1 LLHRAI
7 SGAAAVFRLVAPP
20 RRGTLPGEDGITVSA
35 SAKPF
40 RTGQLSGETQLQDAK
55 TGSPAATPALQDKS
69 EGFWPKGWWSIVDY
83 KIGIIPLPVFVIL
96 FAVIAGFA
104 VTGKV
109 PSDILMAIVLLS
121 MGGFTCAELG
131 KRIPIIR
138 NIGAAAIFATFIP
151 SFLAYHQLLPA
162 SILDS
167 VKDFTKDSNF
177 LYLFI
182 SCIIVGSILGMDRG
196 VLIKGFLKIFAP
208 LAAGSVAGG
217 IVGTLVGTLLGL
229 GAHHTFF
236 FVVVPIMAG
245 GVGEGAIPLSIGY
258 SQILHQPQGD
268 LFAQVLPPVML
279 GSLTAILLSGT
290 LNYVGK
296 KYPHLTGEG
305 RLQPGEHDELE
316 LEEEG
321 ADDHVDVAT
330 VAAAVVTAV
339 TLYLIGALAQRE
351 LGFPAPVVMLV
362 IAVFLKLARAVSPS
376 LQVGAFHVYKFFS
389 TAVTYPLLF
398 AIGVALTP
406 WDKLVAAFTLPYVI
420 TIVST
425 VVTIITTGFFVGGWM
440 KMYPIDTA
448 IVTACHS
455 GQGGTGDVAILTAAN
470 RMQLMPFAQIATRI
484 GGALTVTVVLIV
496 LSQIS

>member
-1 LLHRAI
+1 MQE
-7 SGAAAVFRLVAPP
+7 SDGAQFAGQTETESFWP
-20 RRGTLPGEDGITVSA
+20 RR
-35 SAKPF
+35 
-40 RTGQLSGETQLQDAK
+40 
-55 TGSPAATPALQDKS
+55 
-69 EGFWPKGWWSIVDY
+69 WWSIVDY
-83 KIGIIPLPVFVIL
+83 KIGIIPLPVFVVL
-96 FAVIAGFA
+96 LAVISAF
-104 VTGKV
+104 VLTGSV

-138 NIGAAAIFATFIP
+138 NMGAAAIFATFIP
-151 SFLAYHQLLPA
+151 SFLAFHHLLPA
-162 SILDS
+162 SILTS
-167 VKDFTKDSNF
+167 VTEFTKDSNF

-182 SCIIVGSILGMDRG
+182 ACIIVGSILGMDRG
-196 VLIKGFLKIFAP
+196 VLVQGFLKIFGP
-208 LAAGSVAGG
+208 LVAASVVGG
-217 IVGTLVGTLLGL
+217 VVGTVVGVALGL
-229 GAHHTFF
+229 GAYHTFF

-258 SQILHQPQGD
+258 AQILHQQQGD

-279 GSLTAILLSGT
+279 ASLTAILLSGM

-305 RLQPGEHDELE
+305 RLQPGEHDELVT
-316 LEEEG
+316 EEEDAG
-321 ADDHVDVAT
+321 GHVDVTT

-339 TLYLIGALAQRE
+339 TLYLIGALAQRIFS
-351 LGFPAPVVMLV
+351 FPAPVAMLV
-362 IAVFLKLARAVSPS
+362 IAVMLKLGRVVSPS
-376 LQVGAFHVYKFFS
+376 LQLGAFHVYKFFS

-398 AIGVALTP
+398 AIGVSLTP
-406 WDKLVAAFTLPYVI
+406 WDKLVAAFTLPYVV

-425 VVTIITTGFFVGGWM
+425 VVTIIATGFFVGGWM

-455 GQGGTGDVAILTAAN
+455 GQGGTGDVAILTAGN

-484 GGALTVTVVLIV
+484 GGAITVTAVLII
-496 LSQIS
+496 LSQIG

>member
-1 LLHRAI
+1 MA
-7 SGAAAVFRLVAPP
+7 
-20 RRGTLPGEDGITVSA
+20 TLTAEEQRKQIAGHEN
-35 SAKPF
+35 
-40 RTGQLSGETQLQDAK
+40 
-55 TGSPAATPALQDKS
+55 PA
-69 EGFWPKGWWSIVDY
+69 GFWPKGWWSIVDF
-83 KIGIIPLPVFVIL
+83 KIGIIPLPIFVVL
-96 FAVIAGFA
+96 LGVIAGFA
-104 VTGKV
+104 ATGSV

-151 SFLAYHQLLPA
+151 SFLAFHHLLPA
-162 SILDS
+162 SILNS
-167 VKDFTKDSNF
+167 VTQFTKDSNF

-196 VLIKGFLKIFAP
+196 VLIKGFLKIFVP
-208 LAAGSVAGG
+208 LISGSVVGALIGT
-217 IVGTLVGTLLGL
+217 IVGVLLGL
-229 GAHHTFF
+229 GSFHTFF
-236 FVVVPIMAG
+236 FIVVPIMAG

-258 SQILHQPQGD
+258 AQILHQAQGD
-268 LFAQVLPPVML
+268 LFAEVLPPVML
-279 GSLTAILLSGT
+279 GSLTAILLAGT
-290 LNYVGK
+290 LNFVGK

-321 ADDHVDVAT
+321 GDHTQVDVT
-330 VAAAVVTAV
+330 TIGAAVVTAV
-339 TLYLIGALAQRE
+339 TLYLIGALTQR
-351 LGFPAPVVMLV
+351 LYGFPAPVAMLV
-362 IAVFLKLARAVSPS
+362 IAVLLKLARAVSPS
-376 LQVGAFHVYKFFS
+376 LQLGAFHVYKFFS

-398 AIGVALTP
+398 AIGVSLTP
-406 WDKLVAAFTLPYVI
+406 WDKLVAAFTLPYLI

-425 VVTIITTGFFVGGWM
+425 VVAIIATGFFVGRWL

-455 GQGGTGDVAILTAAN
+455 GQGGTGDVAILTAGN

-484 GGALTVTVVLIV
+484 GGAATVTLVLII
-496 LSQIS
+496 LTQIV

>member
-1 LLHRAI
+1 MQEI
-7 SGAAAVFRLVAPP
+7 KSVATA
-20 RRGTLPGEDGITVSA
+20 G
-35 SAKPF
+35 
-40 RTGQLSGETQLQDAK
+40 LSGT
-55 TGSPAATPALQDKS
+55 
-69 EGFWPKGWWSIVDY
+69 EGWWPKGWWSIVDF
-83 KIGIIPLPVFVIL
+83 KIGIVPLPVFLVL
-96 FAVIAGFA
+96 LAVIAGFA
-104 VTGKV
+104 ATGTV

-138 NIGAAAIFATFIP
+138 NIGAAAIFATFVP
-151 SFLAYHQLLPA
+151 SFLAFHHLLPA
-162 SILDS
+162 SILGS
-167 VKDFTKDSNF
+167 VTEFTKNSNF

-196 VLIKGFLKIFAP
+196 VLIQGFLKIFVP
-208 LAAGSVAGG
+208 LAAGSVVAG
-217 IVGTLVGTLLGL
+217 IVGTVVGVLLGL

-236 FVVVPIMAG
+236 FIVVPIMAG

-279 GSLTAILLSGT
+279 GSLTAILLAGT

-296 KYPHLTGEG
+296 KYPDLTGEG

-316 LEEEG
+316 FEEDA
-321 ADDHVDVAT
+321 ADDHVDVTT

-339 TLYLIGALAQRE
+339 TLYLIGALAQR
-351 LGFPAPVVMLV
+351 LFGFPAPVAMLA
-362 IAVFLKLARAVSPS
+362 IAVMLKLARAVSPS
-376 LQVGAFHVYKFFS
+376 LQLGAFHVYKFFS

-398 AIGVALTP
+398 AIGVSLTP
-406 WDKLVAAFTLPYVI
+406 WDKLVAAFTVPYLI

-425 VVTIITTGFFVGGWM
+425 VVAMMTTGFLVGGWL

-484 GGALTVTVVLIV
+484 GGAITVTMVLIA
-496 LSQIS
+496 LTQIG

>member
-1 LLHRAI
+1 MQDTK
-7 SGAAAVFRLVAPP
+7 AAAPA
-20 RRGTLPGEDGITVSA
+20 
-35 SAKPF
+35 
-40 RTGQLSGETQLQDAK
+40 GETARR
-55 TGSPAATPALQDKS
+55 
-69 EGFWPKGWWSIVDY
+69 GFWPEGWWSLVDF

-96 FAVIAGFA
+96 FAVIGGFA
-104 VTGKV
+104 ATGTV

-121 MGGFTCAELG
+121 LGGFTCAELG

-138 NIGAAAIFATFIP
+138 SIGAAAIFATFIP
-151 SFLAYHQLLPA
+151 SFLAFHHLLPA

-167 VKDFTKDSNF
+167 VTVFTKNSNF

-182 SCIIVGSILGMDRG
+182 ACIIVGSILGMDRG
-196 VLIKGFLKIFAP
+196 VLVQGFLKIFLP
-208 LAAGSVAGG
+208 LAAGSVVGG
-217 IVGTLVGTLLGL
+217 VVGTLVGTLLGL

-258 SQILHQPQGD
+258 STILHQPQGD

-279 GSLTAILLSGT
+279 GSLTAILLAGT
-290 LNYVGK
+290 LNFVGK
-296 KYPHLTGEG
+296 RYPHLTGEG
-305 RLQPGEHDELE
+305 RLQPGEHDEIE
-316 LEEEG
+316 FEEES
-321 ADDHVDVAT
+321 ADDHVDVT
-330 VAAAVVTAV
+330 TIAAAVVTAV
-339 TLYLIGALAQRE
+339 TLYLIGALTQR
-351 LGFPAPVVMLV
+351 LFGFPAPVAMLV

-376 LQVGAFHVYKFFS
+376 LQLGAFHVYKFFS

-398 AIGVALTP
+398 AIGVSLTP
-406 WDKLVAAFTLPYVI
+406 WDKLVAAFTVPYLI

-425 VVTIITTGFFVGGWM
+425 VVAIIGTGYVVGGWL

-484 GGALTVTVVLIV
+484 GGAITVTVVLIV
-496 LSQIS
+496 LTQIG

>member
-1 LLHRAI
+1 MPKA
-7 SGAAAVFRLVAPP
+7 
-20 RRGTLPGEDGITVSA
+20 A
-35 SAKPF
+35 SAVAEK
-40 RTGQLSGETQLQDAK
+40 K
-55 TGSPAATPALQDKS
+55 SPSVA
-69 EGFWPKGWWSIVDY
+69 FWPKGWWSIVDY

-96 FAVIAGFA
+96 IAVIAGFA

-121 MGGFTCAELG
+121 MGGFACAELG

-138 NIGAAAIFATFIP
+138 NMGAAAIFATFIP
-151 SFLAYHQLLPA
+151 SYLAFHHLLPD
-162 SILDS
+162 SILGS
-167 VKDFTKDSNF
+167 VTQFTKDSNF

-182 SCIIVGSILGMDRG
+182 ACIIVGSILGMDRG
-196 VLIKGFLKIFAP
+196 VLIKGFVKIFAP
-208 LAAGSVAGG
+208 LAAGSVMGG

-229 GAHHTFF
+229 GAYHTFF

-258 SQILHQPQGD
+258 SQILHLPQGE

-290 LNYVGK
+290 LNFVGK

-305 RLQPGEHDELE
+305 RLQPGEHDELAF
-316 LEEEG
+316 EEES
-321 ADDHVDVAT
+321 ADDHVDVT
-330 VAAAVVTAV
+330 TIAAAVVTAV
-339 TLYLIGALAQRE
+339 TLYLIGALAQR
-351 LGFPAPVVMLV
+351 LFGFPAPVAMLA
-362 IAVFLKLARAVSPS
+362 IAVVLKLTKAVSPS
-376 LQVGAFHVYKFFS
+376 LQLGAFHVYKFFS

-406 WDKLVAAFTLPYVI
+406 WDKLVAAFTPAYII
-420 TIVST
+420 TIVAT
-425 VVTIITTGFFVGGWM
+425 VVTIIATGFFVGGWL

-484 GGALTVTVVLIV
+484 GGAITVTVVLIV
-496 LSQIS
+496 LTQIG

>member
-1 LLHRAI
+1 M
-7 SGAAAVFRLVAPP
+7 VN
-20 RRGTLPGEDGITVSA
+20 GEN
-35 SAKPF
+35 
-40 RTGQLSGETQLQDAK
+40 
-55 TGSPAATPALQDKS
+55 ATPIGQSSA
-69 EGFWPKGWWSIVDY
+69 EGFWPKGWWSIVDF
-83 KIGIIPLPVFVIL
+83 KIGIIPLPIFLVLFV
-96 FAVIAGFA
+96 VIGGFA
-104 VTGKV
+104 ATGTV
-109 PSDILMAIVLLS
+109 PSDILMAIALLS
-121 MGGFTCAELG
+121 IGGFTCAELG

-151 SFLAYHQLLPA
+151 SFLAFYHLLPA
-162 SILDS
+162 SILGS
-167 VKDFTKDSNF
+167 VTEFTKNSNF

-196 VLIKGFLKIFAP
+196 VLVQGFLKIFIP

-217 IVGTLVGTLLGL
+217 VVGTLVGVLLGL
-229 GAHHTFF
+229 GAYHTFF
-236 FVVVPIMAG
+236 FIVVPIMAG

-268 LFAQVLPPVML
+268 LFAEVLPPVML

-290 LNYVGK
+290 LNFVGK
-296 KYPHLTGEG
+296 RYPHLTGEG

-316 LEEEG
+316 FEEDA
-321 ADDHVDVAT
+321 ADDHVDVT
-330 VAAAVVTAV
+330 TIAAAVVTAV
-339 TLYLIGALAQRE
+339 TLFLIGSLTQR
-351 LGFPAPVVMLV
+351 LFSFPAPVAMLV
-362 IAVFLKLARAVSPS
+362 IAVMLKLARAVSPS
-376 LQVGAFHVYKFFS
+376 LQLGAFHVYKFFS

-398 AIGVALTP
+398 AIGVSLTP
-406 WDKLVAAFTLPYVI
+406 WDKLVAAFTVPYLI

-425 VVTIITTGFFVGGWM
+425 VVAIITTGFFVGGWL

-484 GGALTVTVVLIV
+484 GGAITVTVVLIA
-496 LSQIS
+496 LTQIG

>member
-1 LLHRAI
+1 MGGNQVQNAESAARAGQ
-7 SGAAAVFRLVAPP
+7 GA
-20 RRGTLPGEDGITVSA
+20 GEGW
-35 SAKPF
+35 
-40 RTGQLSGETQLQDAK
+40 
-55 TGSPAATPALQDKS
+55 
-69 EGFWPKGWWSIVDY
+69 WPKGWWSIVDF
-83 KIGIIPLPVFVIL
+83 KIGIVPLPVFVIL
-96 FAVIAGFA
+96 LAVIAAFA
-104 VTGKV
+104 ATGTV

-151 SFLAYHQLLPA
+151 SFLAFHHLLPA
-162 SILDS
+162 SILGS
-167 VKDFTKDSNF
+167 VTQFTKDSNF

-182 SCIIVGSILGMDRG
+182 SCIIVGSILGMDRA
-196 VLIKGFLKIFAP
+196 VLIKGFLKIFVP

-217 IVGTLVGTLLGL
+217 VIGTLVGVLLGL
-229 GAHHTFF
+229 GAYHTFF
-236 FVVVPIMAG
+236 FIVVPIMAG

-258 SQILHQPQGD
+258 SQILHQAQGD

-290 LNYVGK
+290 LNFVGK

-305 RLQPGEHDELE
+305 RLQPGEHDEIE
-316 LEEEG
+316 FEEDA
-321 ADDHVDVAT
+321 ADDHVDVTT

-339 TLYLIGALAQRE
+339 TLYLIGALTQR
-351 LGFPAPVVMLV
+351 LFGFPAPVAMLA
-362 IAVFLKLARAVSPS
+362 IAVVLKLTRAVSPS
-376 LQVGAFHVYKFFS
+376 LQLGAFHVYKFFS

-398 AIGVALTP
+398 AIGVSLTP
-406 WDKLVAAFTLPYVI
+406 WDKLVAAFTVPYLI
-420 TIVST
+420 TIIST
-425 VVTIITTGFFVGGWM
+425 VVAIMATGFFVGGWL

-484 GGALTVTVVLIV
+484 GGAITVTLVLIA
-496 LSQIS
+496 LTQIG

>member
-1 LLHRAI
+1 MPGETGRLTHRNRKSNGA
-7 SGAAAVFRLVAPP
+7 GERVMQDTKAAAPA
-20 RRGTLPGEDGITVSA
+20 GERV
-35 SAKPF
+35 
-40 RTGQLSGETQLQDAK
+40 RQ
-55 TGSPAATPALQDKS
+55 
-69 EGFWPKGWWSIVDY
+69 GFWPDGWWSLVDF

-96 FAVIAGFA
+96 LAVIGGFA
-104 VTGKV
+104 ATGTV
-109 PSDILMAIVLLS
+109 PADILMAIVLLS

-151 SFLAYHQLLPA
+151 SFLAFHHLLPA

-167 VKDFTKDSNF
+167 VTVFTKNSNF

-196 VLIKGFLKIFAP
+196 VLVQGFLKIFIP
-208 LAAGSVAGG
+208 LAAGSVVGG
-217 IVGTLVGTLLGL
+217 VVGTLVGTLLGL

-258 SQILHQPQGD
+258 STILHQPQGD

-279 GSLTAILLSGT
+279 GSLTAILLAGT
-290 LNYVGK
+290 LNFVGK
-296 KYPHLTGEG
+296 RYPHLTGEG
-305 RLQPGEHDELE
+305 RLQPGEHDEIE
-316 LEEEG
+316 FEEES
-321 ADDHVDVAT
+321 ADDHVDVT
-330 VAAAVVTAV
+330 TIAAAVVTAV
-339 TLYLIGALAQRE
+339 TLFLIGSLTQR
-351 LGFPAPVVMLV
+351 LFGFPAPVAMLV
-362 IAVFLKLARAVSPS
+362 IAVGLKLARAVSPS
-376 LQVGAFHVYKFFS
+376 LQLGAFHVYKFFS

-398 AIGVALTP
+398 AIGVSLTP
-406 WDKLVAAFTLPYVI
+406 WDKLVAAFTLPYLI

-425 VVTIITTGFFVGGWM
+425 VVAIIGTGFVVGGWL

-484 GGALTVTVVLIV
+484 GGAITVTLVLIA
-496 LSQIS
+496 LTQIG